1 MAAARLTSTPRSYDF
16 EGWDAVL
23 GQRQSL
29 KIANNTRLER
39 ASDGEAITIRLHG
52 TQIVTYWRQGAIV
65 VNSGGYRST
74 TTKAR
79 MNTVLPQR
87 FGVFQ
92 KNHEW
97 FVQVGGFE
105 NGHAV
110 PFEDGLNLSQL
121 AVAAGV

>member
-1 MAAARLTSTPRSYDF
+1 MAAARLTSTPRTYDF

-23 GQRQSL
+23 GSRQGL
-29 KIANNTRLER
+29 KIANNTHLER
-39 ASDGEAITIRLHG
+39 ASNGEAITIRLHY
-52 TQIVTYWRQGAIV
+52 TQIVTYWRNGAIV

-87 FGVFQ
+87 FGIFQ
-92 KNHEW
+92 KAHEW

-105 NGHAV
+105 NGITV
-110 PFEDGLNLSQL
+110 PFSDGLNLSEL
-121 AVAAGV
+121 SVGASA